1 MLVNSAAKLIDEE
14 ALLVSLEIFH
24 DLLASL
30 RVTIEVASDIMAI
43 EVVAFEVEWRRK
55 FSTLIQL
62 IAAEDFATFLLFKD
76 VTSLGVDQITFL
88 INTLATLVNKFSLL
102 VLEDKGMTSFITIEV
117 TKDVIDVK
125 STLLRIS
132 HVGKPLVL
140 FGI

>member
-24 DLLASL
+24 DLLTSL

-43 EVVAFEVEWRRK
+43 EVVAFEVEGRRK
-55 FSTLIQL
+55 FTTLIQL

-76 VTSLGVDQITFL
+76 VTSLRVDQVTLF
-88 INTLATLVNKFSLL
+88 INTLAALVNKFSLL
-102 VLEDKGMTSFITIEV
+102 VLEDQRMTSFITIEV
-117 TKDVIDVK
+117 TKNVIDVK
-125 STLLRIS
+125 STLFWIS

-140 FGI
+140 F